1 MRSREPSATPEVHA
15 AKIILRREMQ
25 VRREAAHA
33 ADRASGGALS
43 LAAAGH
49 FLAKDRHTG
58 MEVIAGFRPI
68 RTEIDVTPVL
78 EALASAGHR
87 LCLPVVQGAGKPLG
101 FREWRPEARPTK
113 SVEPLEPLEPL
124 ESVESGE
131 SVESL
136 DPGTAARSGGA
147 SSAAGS
153 PMEVGPFGILVP
165 ATGAWLVPALLLV
178 PLLAFDA
185 AGWRLGYGGG
195 FYDRTL
201 AALRARAPTLA
212 VGFAYAAQEVPEVP
226 REPFD
231 QRLDA
236 VVTEAG
242 WVDVRTER

>member
-101 FREWRPEARPTK
+101 FREWRPEAGPA
-113 SVEPLEPLEPL
+113 
-124 ESVESGE
+124 ESVESLEPLDSVE

-136 DPGTAARSGGA
+136 DPGTSARSAGA
-147 SSAAGS
+147 ISAAGS
-153 PMEVGPFGILVP
+153 QMEVGPFGIMVP

-242 WVDVRTER
+242 WVDVRAER